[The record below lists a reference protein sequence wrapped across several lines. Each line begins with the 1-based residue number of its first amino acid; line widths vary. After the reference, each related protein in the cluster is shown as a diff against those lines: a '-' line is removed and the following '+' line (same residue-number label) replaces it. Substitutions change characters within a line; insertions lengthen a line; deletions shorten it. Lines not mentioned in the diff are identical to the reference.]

1 MLPSKC
7 RLGVVLVLGCIASA
21 TVSAEEV
28 SVPFQGLALNANLE
42 RADGK
47 SLADNAILI
56 VHGTQAHN
64 KLELISYLQSLLK
77 QKGFNSLAINLS
89 LGINN
94 RHGLYDCSQPSTH
107 LHTDAVGEIGA
118 WMKWL
123 GEHGAKSVVLLGHSR
138 GGNQV
143 ALYASL
149 RDEPLLRAVVM
160 LAPMASSPGDDDR
173 DYQRRFGRPLAP
185 VLARAESLTRS
196 GQGKVLLEHVPFLFI
211 CNDTSVTADSFVSYY
226 APDARRNT
234 PSLMARLRKPALLL
248 IAGNDEV
255 QPDLGKRFA
264 AAIAAKQ
271 VQAKT
276 IAGSDHF
283 FRDLWAD
290 EAVDD
295 IADFLKQK

>member
-1 MLPSKC
+1 MLASKC
-7 RLGVVLVLGCIASA
+7 CSGIVLLLGCVVSA
-21 TVSAEEV
+21 AVSAEEV

-47 SLADNAILI
+47 SLADTTVLI

-64 KLELISYLQSLLK
+64 KLELITYLQSLLK
-77 QKGFNSLAINLS
+77 AKGYNSLAINLS

-94 RHGLYDCSQPSTH
+94 RHGLYDCAQPSTH

-123 GEHGAKSVVLLGHSR
+123 GDHGAKSVVLLGHSR

-143 ALYASL
+143 ALYGTL
-149 RDEPLLRAVVM
+149 HDEPLLRAIVM
-160 LAPMASSPGDDDR
+160 MAPMTSAPGDDAR
-173 DYQRRFGRPLAP
+173 EYQRRFGRPLAP
-185 VLARAESLTRS
+185 VLARAESLVKS

-226 APDARRNT
+226 ATDARRDT
-234 PSLMARLRKPALLL
+234 PSLMPRLRKPALLL

-255 QPDLGKRFA
+255 QPDLDKRFA
-264 AAIAAKQ
+264 AAIATKK

-295 IADFLKQK
+295 IATFLK